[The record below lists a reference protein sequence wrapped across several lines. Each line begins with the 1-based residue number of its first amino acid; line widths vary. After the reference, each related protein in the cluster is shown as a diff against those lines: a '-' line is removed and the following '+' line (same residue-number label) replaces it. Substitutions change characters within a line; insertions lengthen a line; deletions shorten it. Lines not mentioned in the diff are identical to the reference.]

1 MALGRAVPVLGGFCL
16 VVKMNKKY
24 DFGMKGALLAVCGAV
39 LLGACAT
46 APAPSVEAPGPTDA
60 SAEVRGLAQGRWD
73 ALLRGDVTAAYA
85 YLSPATQSAVS
96 LLQYQQRI
104 RVGFWRRAV
113 VEAVT
118 CEPEVCKVG
127 VTITYNYGQ
136 VKGVETPLSESW
148 VKEGGKWWFVLK
160 K

>member
-1 MALGRAVPVLGGFCL
+1 MQVLGGFYL

-24 DFGMKGALLAVCGAV
+24 VFGMKGALLAVCGAV
-39 LLGACAT
+39 LLGACAA
-46 APAPSVEAPGPTDA
+46 APGPGVEAPGAADA
-60 SAEVRGLAQGRWD
+60 SAEVRVQAQGRWD

-85 YLSPATQSAVS
+85 YLSPATRSSVS

-113 VEAVT
+113 VDAAT
-118 CEPEVCKVG
+118 CDLDVCKVS
-127 VTITYNYGQ
+127 VTVTYNYGE
-136 VKGVETPLSESW
+136 VKGVETPLNESW
-148 VKEGGKWWFVLK
+148 VKDGGKWWFVLK